1 MFSIIM
7 VSVSLGFAA
16 YNVTNLIITKAKNK
30 KSNDAFLM
38 NQYNN
43 YKRQKDYYDAT
54 HNEESST

>member
-1 MFSIIM
+1 MFSIII
-7 VSVSLGFAA
+7 VSATLGFAA

-43 YKRQKDYYDAT
+43 YKKQKDYYDSM
-54 HNEESST
+54 NKKEGST